1 MHTGCN
7 YSEALE
13 TNSSYHSYELQMGG
27 NFSADNSE
35 LQMDQVSDAVVS
47 KDNIASIFLLFVAE
61 HFPCSVLPWH

>member
-1 MHTGCN
+1 
-7 YSEALE
+7 
-13 TNSSYHSYELQMGG
+13 MGG